1 MSPGLR
7 AVLVAAGVLTSVV
20 LATAVAAQPNPYER
34 VEAPSPPAHLN
45 DGRWGEL
52 IQVRV
57 GPSGNITSR
66 QITSCSIIN
75 NLLNY

>member
-7 AVLVAAGVLTSVV
+7 AVLVTAGVLASVV

-45 DGRWGEL
+45 DGQWGEL

-57 GPSGNITSR
+57 GPSRSLTIYST
-66 QITSCSIIN
+66 TEKTVMEEK
-75 NLLNY
+75 